1 MEHNLITEIK
11 RIKEIIFG
19 ENIISEETLPLPAGL
34 GREIFEFALRQ
45 GDEFIELI
53 RPIAQKEAS
62 ATGRSV
68 DDVIDSFMKQI
79 EDYNAGF
86 TTEMKFADDSY
97 RIFLRNATTE
107 EFAEFLLKSKII
119 PTNFTSATD
128 AVVKKVSDLGRKGT
142 PVPEEYIQGQVEIY
156 EKALDNITFLDNEL
170 KQAFTE
176 RFRKQLNVARIPTLM
191 RVGSELTTEAILRYS
206 LGEQLYASLKGIKEF
221 QSQLRNIESKLIG
234 KTWSEAVEEAT
245 SRLDLLTADENFKN
259 LTNQLNPNQQK
270 YMNNFLERL
279 KNMFIEYKTV
289 PGFDKLPVYI
299 KDANGNRIINF
310 SSTSVKV
317 AKNIFVG
324 LVILEFLNYIATIGT
339 ISGAAYM
346 LTEKLGEIIGGVK
359 GGLQSVRSKYSIVSE
374 EEAKNHLVDKM
385 GLNLDDYTFEVDPK
399 DEMKMTALY
408 DGDGDGV
415 DYLIYKDNQ
424 VIKDMIYTEEYRNKT
439 LYDIFK

>member
-1 MEHNLITEIK
+1 M
-11 RIKEIIFG
+11 
-19 ENIISEETLPLPAGL
+19 
-34 GREIFEFALRQ
+34 
-45 GDEFIELI
+45 
-53 RPIAQKEAS
+53 
-62 ATGRSV
+62 
-68 DDVIDSFMKQI
+68 
-79 EDYNAGF
+79 
-86 TTEMKFADDSY
+86 
-97 RIFLRNATTE
+97 
-107 EFAEFLLKSKII
+107 
-119 PTNFTSATD
+119 
-128 AVVKKVSDLGRKGT
+128 
-142 PVPEEYIQGQVEIY
+142 
-156 EKALDNITFLDNEL
+156 
-170 KQAFTE
+170 
-176 RFRKQLNVARIPTLM
+176 
-191 RVGSELTTEAILRYS
+191 
-206 LGEQLYASLKGIKEF
+206 
-221 QSQLRNIESKLIG
+221 RNIESKLIG

-270 YMNNFLERL
+270 YLNNFLERL

-289 PGFDKLPVYI
+289 PGFDKLPVTI

-324 LVILEFLNYIATIGT
+324 LVALEFLNYLATIGT

-408 DGDGDGV
+408 VGDGDGV
-415 DYLIYKDNQ
+415 DYVIYKDNQ